1 MRTLP
6 SVVLLVCLVTPLG
19 YCQESEPD
27 AESKILAL
35 ERVARLQAFEAKD
48 LKTLE
53 EMLDTGFVCVDPD
66 GRLRTK
72 SEVLAYIQVVSSLQF
87 QVDAMHVRLHADTA
101 IVTGLYRMKGMDRGK
116 PFAGQGRFVDTW
128 LYKNGRWVAI
138 ASLSTPN
145 TD

>member
-1 MRTLP
+1 MRILA
-6 SVVLLVCLVTPLG
+6 SVVLLVCLGTSLVYSQGSDPG
-19 YCQESEPD
+19 

-35 ERVARLQAFEAKD
+35 ERVAKLQAFQAKD

-53 EMLDTGFVCVDPD
+53 EMLDAGFVCIDPE

-72 SEVLAYIQVVSSLQF
+72 SEVLAYIQAVSSLQF
-87 QVDAMHVRLHADTA
+87 QLDAMDVRLHGDTA
-101 IVTGLYRMKGMDRGK
+101 IVTGLYRMKGVDRGI

-138 ASLSTPN
+138 AGLSTPN
-145 TD
+145 ED